1 MEVDPPTTEPA
12 TSEITDLL
20 ANLARADGNHDFE
33 GLGPKLDEPANPA
46 FRSSVVGDP
55 REDWN
60 EDNALKDV
68 CQRDMR
74 EFLRYNEPGPMPPL
88 DSVTTRTGIEY
99 PTIRIIPFENIKS
112 GELVGSKLVDELF
125 RDDSDVILQVDFNH
139 HGFLTHLA
147 GAKGENLTPTKT
159 IGYMWSAATVNDPAS
174 KTDPTISIFTRGN
187 HEVHLKPYY
196 QKSGTTIFSGGATY
210 DKSIPTNNFN
220 TKYEVELSG
229 LATKMIIGRK
239 RKDTVTIK
247 FTKVSNVATVN
258 DSKAQN
264 SIESLKPFV
273 DKLLTKL
280 RASGLPNTTLD
291 KLQFELG
298 TKWVQKRSGDWLQVL
313 HAAMTHSL
321 TLRDSPNDMNG
332 APISPTATPFFVTH
346 DRVALAYAL
355 AMGVSSIYFFNK
367 TSDKKDYIAV
377 FDGRAQS
384 KEKKEEN
391 ERKRNEYC
399 EGLYADI
406 TDIKGL
412 WEWYSGPL
420 LDARTTALNTQLEK
434 VIGNP
439 GRNDGL
445 TAQLS
450 GFLGRAREEE
460 RHRTELEK
468 LLKDIFRAAM
478 IHTSI
483 EQLIP
488 GDLKD
493 PSTLVESDPCLAYE
507 TAKTLTKL
515 KAQHGGDNFIP
526 ATVLDG
532 RQIEK
537 SKTYK
542 TLAEWQIAAS
552 SVRYKNSGTESRYT
566 IINRNAPPQNPEEVR
581 DAFSFLAY
589 IANSRSS
596 ALKNGIAE
604 ACHVLQQQIFAS
616 DPVDQAAKTEMYLN
630 DMVGGPSV
638 KARERIEVGL
648 RDILTQTYLY
658 LKCEPEDNPFIF
670 GNVGRAEPGTVIDF
684 IKQATKI
691 RLFVPRQ
698 GDPYDSG
705 GVLQRF
711 YTGIKLLYSRFRSF
725 IDHPPESDT
734 TYGDTQGG
742 GGKQTGGWGE
752 GTQLTLTEDLDTRQT
767 TDPGLHA
774 LIEAEVYSLLDDLAL
789 TRTQLEDV
797 GVFGQGDPENLQ
809 PAGAGAGTGLGQS
822 VTNASD
828 VPQRLDLS
836 ASASTASMASSGASS
851 PMSLDT
857 ASAGSAA
864 FGQSASNAS
873 TASNEAM
880 DEGRPSQGGGGRGD
894 YLTSKGWTQQR
905 EGVWRDP
912 ATFLDYI
919 EDIATGFQRARD
931 GQTGGAVSKETL
943 KPKLAI

>member
-1 MEVDPPTTEPA
+1 
-12 TSEITDLL
+12 
-20 ANLARADGNHDFE
+20 
-33 GLGPKLDEPANPA
+33 
-46 FRSSVVGDP
+46 
-55 REDWN
+55 
-60 EDNALKDV
+60 
-68 CQRDMR
+68 
-74 EFLRYNEPGPMPPL
+74 
-88 DSVTTRTGIEY
+88 
-99 PTIRIIPFENIKS
+99 
-112 GELVGSKLVDELF
+112 
-125 RDDSDVILQVDFNH
+125 
-139 HGFLTHLA
+139 
-147 GAKGENLTPTKT
+147 
-159 IGYMWSAATVNDPAS
+159 
-174 KTDPTISIFTRGN
+174 
-187 HEVHLKPYY
+187 
-196 QKSGTTIFSGGATY
+196 
-210 DKSIPTNNFN
+210 
-220 TKYEVELSG
+220 
-229 LATKMIIGRK
+229 
-239 RKDTVTIK
+239 
-247 FTKVSNVATVN
+247 
-258 DSKAQN
+258 
-264 SIESLKPFV
+264 
-273 DKLLTKL
+273 
-280 RASGLPNTTLD
+280 
-291 KLQFELG
+291 
-298 TKWVQKRSGDWLQVL
+298 
-313 HAAMTHSL
+313 
-321 TLRDSPNDMNG
+321 MNG

-943 KPKLAI
+943 KPKLAIWNVMGPLLALTADQIQTDTHDMKDATNSQLEYYTQGIDLLTAIQAKDPSVELALATYDLLCCSRFMEPPAFQIALGITDPYEAETLRLFFSGLETYSLKKAPIFAGDYIQGFGSLGIQVKPVTKPKTYKEIQDQANAIIQTVLTKFPPEFEPKVSPPEETTPLSSRTNTPPSSGDITAPPSPISSASSSAVSSPARQKGGKRRPLFTTP